1 MKTRLWITAIL
12 IKMGSKSSA
21 LKIIFFVNLRMFF
34 SWVKKSFW
42 SAEGI
47 CAQGNLT
54 MAKFE
59 RLGKRTASSNFLF
72 SFFLNSFF
80 GQGNVP
86 MCRKSLTNGFV
97 PPVYQRRNSQ
107 RKKIPHRGGRL
118 KCTKA
123 FLCTG
128 PQHRLKTVVHAC
140 SSSNKIASVVR
151 VKRINNCDVWSNN
164 AENLWNQIVRFIN

>member
-1 MKTRLWITAIL
+1 MEK
-12 IKMGSKSSA
+12 GSKMSP
-21 LKIIFFVNLRMFF
+21 LKNIFFVKLRMFF
-34 SWVKKSFW
+34 SWVQNSFW

-59 RLGKRTASSNFLF
+59 RFGKKTASSNCLFL
-72 SFFLNSFF
+72 FFLNSFF
-80 GQGNVP
+80 AQGNVP

-97 PPVYQRRNSQ
+97 PPVYHRRNSQ
-107 RKKIPHRGGRL
+107 RKKIPYRQDRL

-128 PQHRLKTVVHAC
+128 PQHRLKAVVHAC
-140 SSSNKIASVVR
+140 SS
-151 VKRINNCDVWSNN
+151 
-164 AENLWNQIVRFIN
+164 

>member
-1 MKTRLWITAIL
+1 
-12 IKMGSKSSA
+12 MGSKSSA
-21 LKIIFFVNLRMFF
+21 LKNIFFVNLRMFF

-59 RLGKRTASSNFLF
+59 RLDKRTASSNFLF

-80 GQGNVP
+80 AQGNVP

-97 PPVYQRRNSQ
+97 PPVYHRRNSR
-107 RKKIPHRGGRL
+107 RKKIPHRGDRL
-118 KCTKA
+118 KCRKA

-128 PQHRLKTVVHAC
+128 PQHRLKAVVHAC
-140 SSSNKIASVVR
+140 SSSNKIASVV
-151 VKRINNCDVWSNN
+151 
-164 AENLWNQIVRFIN
+164 

>member
-1 MKTRLWITAIL
+1 
-12 IKMGSKSSA
+12 MGSKSSA
-21 LKIIFFVNLRMFF
+21 LKKIFLSIWECFF

-59 RLGKRTASSNFLF
+59 RLGKRTASSNFLTF
-72 SFFLNSFF
+72 FFLNSFF
-80 GQGNVP
+80 AQGNVP

-97 PPVYQRRNSQ
+97 PPVYHRRNSR
-107 RKKIPHRGGRL
+107 RKKIPHRGDRL
-118 KCTKA
+118 KCRKA

-128 PQHRLKTVVHAC
+128 PQHRLKAVVHAC
-140 SSSNKIASVVR
+140 SSSNKIASVVW
-151 VKRINNCDVWSNN
+151 VKRINNWDVWSNN
-164 AENLWNQIVRFIN
+164 AENLWNRIVRFIH